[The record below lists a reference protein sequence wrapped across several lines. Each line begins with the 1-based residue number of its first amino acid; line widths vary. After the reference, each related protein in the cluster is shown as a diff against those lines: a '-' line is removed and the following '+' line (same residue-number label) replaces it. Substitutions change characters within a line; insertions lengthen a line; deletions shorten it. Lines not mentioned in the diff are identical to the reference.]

1 MNVESIQTA
10 VTRVLF
16 KHECAVIPGFGAF
29 ILRKN
34 FGIANPFSSQ
44 IKPASN
50 SIFFNADISEDDGF
64 VANELRENLGFS
76 FKQANS
82 LLCDFHLHV
91 EKSCANSQRFRMGDL
106 GDFRLNPKGELFFLA
121 DTTLNLS
128 LDTFGLPVI
137 SWEWKQTMEMKP
149 SFSSAVSQIEIEQ
162 PPLTLDLVEIVKLQ
176 TGTNTPH
183 SDSMSASNESIHH
196 SNHTLINRK
205 NPLLWRVAASFA
217 IISIGAGVLLSV
229 VQIWSVASG
238 NELATLI
245 PQDTQF
251 HKVAKPQS
259 ARSIQEQP
267 LTESTNAEQLITHT
281 LNFGSGENALGNYHN
296 ELAKTKGK
304 YTVNGGSYITMDLAN
319 RECLLWQKLGL
330 DACVVAV
337 RNSSLNKVVLKRF
350 ESEKSASEYAE
361 SIKNMPTGTLS
372 VSEVALDWR

>member
-1 MNVESIQTA
+1 
-10 VTRVLF
+10 
-16 KHECAVIPGFGAF
+16 
-29 ILRKN
+29 
-34 FGIANPFSSQ
+34 
-44 IKPASN
+44 
-50 SIFFNADISEDDGF
+50 
-64 VANELRENLGFS
+64 
-76 FKQANS
+76 
-82 LLCDFHLHV
+82 
-91 EKSCANSQRFRMGDL
+91 MGDL

-149 SFSSAVSQIEIEQ
+149 SFSSVVSQIEIEQ

-176 TGTNTPH
+176 TSSNTPH
-183 SDSMSASNESIHH
+183 SDAMSTSDESIHH
-196 SNHTLINRK
+196 SNHTLTKRK

-281 LNFGSGENALGNYHN
+281 LDFGSGENALGNYRN

-337 RNSSLNKVVLKRF
+337 KNSSLNKVVLKRF
-350 ESEKSASEYAE
+350 ESEKSASQYAE